1 MADNDRRVAVVTG
14 AGGGLGAAAV
24 DVLLGRGASVVAV
37 DRESAALEALS
48 GAVTRL
54 AGDVSEPDAAAALFD
69 RIAAEVGVPDIVV
82 NTVGAYRP
90 GEAIDT
96 TAETLRFMLAVN
108 LEVPWWVSQAAARHM
123 RERGAGSI
131 VHVAA
136 RDGIEPVAGAAAYGV
151 SKAALVHLIR
161 VLDVELRPAGI
172 RVNAVVPKLI
182 DTPANRANF
191 PAAVMEKAVA
201 PTATSTCSAE

>member
-1 MADNDRRVAVVTG
+1 
-14 AGGGLGAAAV
+14 
-24 DVLLGRGASVVAV
+24 
-37 DRESAALEALS
+37 
-48 GAVTRL
+48 
-54 AGDVSEPDAAAALFD
+54 
-69 RIAAEVGVPDIVV
+69 
-82 NTVGAYRP
+82 
-90 GEAIDT
+90 
-96 TAETLRFMLAVN
+96 MLAVN

-201 PTATSTCSAE
+201 PTAIGEVIAFLAGDESAPISGAIVPVFGGS